1 MDTTEQATLSVA
13 HQNLADDLAKVG
25 QLIEPESQQALAML
39 SRVQRRLGDIQEL
52 VKVLAKDQPETT
64 AKGFVGI
71 VPEDTLSN
79 VSDVLLVLSNVDYE
93 DCAHSNEFT
102 CGMMKILGYA
112 MDALDHEVARVG
124 TLRKG
129 TDA

>member
-1 MDTTEQATLSVA
+1 MDTTTTAALSVA
-13 HQNLADDLAKVG
+13 HQNLSDDIEKLA
-25 QLIEPESQQALAML
+25 QLIEPVNDRALAML
-39 SRVQRRLGDIQEL
+39 SRVQRRLLDIQEL
-52 VKVLAKDQPETT
+52 VKVLAKEAIT

-71 VPEDTLSN
+71 VPEDTLFN

-93 DCAHSNEFT
+93 DCAHSNEST

-129 TDA
+129 ADA

>member
-1 MDTTEQATLSVA
+1 MDKTAQATLSVA
-13 HQNLADDLAKVG
+13 HQNLSDDLAKVG
-25 QLIEPESQQALAML
+25 QLIEPVNDRALAML
-39 SRVQRRLGDIQEL
+39 SRVQRRLLDIQEL

-64 AKGFVGI
+64 AKGFVGA

-102 CGMMKILGYA
+102 CGMMKILRYA
-112 MDALDHEVARVG
+112 MDALDHEVGRVG